1 MISWSLY
8 IGSPKLLT
16 PSQFKSTKDA
26 LLPSPSDFSSATAT
40 DSSIMATPTKDQ
52 PLLITPIKDHSQPS
66 LTSVTETLSLLND
79 VGDKDQYQEV
89 PFNSGLDD
97 GVFLSNRTD
106 GAGSLPTYPP
116 TDGAGSLPTYPP
128 TDGAGSLPTY
138 PPTDGAG
145 SLPTYP
151 PTDGAGSLPTYP
163 PTDGAGSLPTYPPTD
178 GAGSLPTYP
187 PTDGAGSLPTYPPT
201 DGAGSLPTYP
211 PTDGAG
217 SLPTYPPTDGAGSL
231 PTYPPTDG
239 AGSLPTYPPTDGA
252 GSLPTYPPTDGASSL
267 PTYPPTDGA
276 GSLPVFEGTTEK
288 EIDMTTKEVN
298 ESNAVVVEKRLS
310 NNAVE
315 KELSEDSDDE
325 ISPEEAQQAMDNI
338 FETLHLDPPSIDQNK
353 PTFEEFTRQLADP
366 LQPFTSTEKNVP
378 ERSEFVSLPPRS
390 KEQLTASESGGT
402 ERVNASTAVTPA
414 ENLASLRK
422 ITSQQPDREG
432 VWPEPETTAAIALRP
447 NLMANNLA
455 SSSEIDEELTMPSLS
470 GEHPAISEGL
480 MMPSAGEEPPTISEE
495 LLASSTNGG
504 PPMIS
509 EELVLPSAIEGPPVT
524 SEGLTMP
531 SASVV
536 TPLELMMPSVNN
548 EDVPVISDVPPPL
561 ETTVNAPQMAA
572 SSETPK
578 LLLAVKLHDVS
589 HDTQPDKDLLAVE
602 SHDISHDT
610 QSDKELSRVGS
621 SDQLSQQGGVKGRG
635 KRRGRK
641 KKKNKGLVVAMD
653 TTELNR

>member
-1 MISWSLY
+1 M
-8 IGSPKLLT
+8 
-16 PSQFKSTKDA
+16 
-26 LLPSPSDFSSATAT
+26 
-40 DSSIMATPTKDQ
+40 
-52 PLLITPIKDHSQPS
+52 
-66 LTSVTETLSLLND
+66 
-79 VGDKDQYQEV
+79 

-163 PTDGAGSLPTYPPTD
+163 PTDR
-178 GAGSLPTYP
+178 
-187 PTDGAGSLPTYPPT
+187 
-201 DGAGSLPTYP
+201 
-211 PTDGAG
+211 
-217 SLPTYPPTDGAGSL
+217 
-231 PTYPPTDG
+231 

-276 GSLPVFEGTTEK
+276 GSLPTYPPPDGAGSLPTYPPTDGAGSLPTYPPTDGAGSLPVFEGTSEK

-366 LQPFTSTEKNVP
+366 LQPFISTEKNVP

-390 KEQLTASESGGT
+390 KEQLTGSESGGT

-422 ITSQQPDREG
+422 ITSEQPDREG
-432 VWPEPETTAAIALRP
+432 VWPEPETTAAIALSP
-447 NLMANNLA
+447 NLMANNVA
-455 SSSEIDEELTMPSLS
+455 SSSEVTPVIDEELTMPSLS

-480 MMPSAGEEPPTISEE
+480 KMPSTGEEPPTISEE

-589 HDTQPDKDLLAVE
+589 HDTQSDKDLLAVE

-610 QSDKELSRVGS
+610 QLDKELSLVGS
-621 SDQLSQQGGVKGRG
+621 GDQLSQQGGVKGRG